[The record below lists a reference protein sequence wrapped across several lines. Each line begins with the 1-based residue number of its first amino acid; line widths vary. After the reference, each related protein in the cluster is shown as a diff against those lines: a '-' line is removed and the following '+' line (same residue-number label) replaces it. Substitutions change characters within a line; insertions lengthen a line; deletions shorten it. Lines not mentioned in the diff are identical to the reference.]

1 MSSTRMTITW
11 GRLAC
16 WAGAKAAGRTGVCAV
31 AGSAQGPASRASAVA
46 VVAVTRRTDFTMFIH
61 IPLSTIGLAY
71 LSYIDCR
78 RSMLAAAGR
87 AAAPSNAGTI
97 LRRTGWRPRPGEIAT
112 GDGPASP
119 GKTSGPGGRRD
130 VGGG

>member
-1 MSSTRMTITW
+1 MSEKPMSSTRMTITL

-46 VVAVTRRTDFTMFIH
+46 VVAVTRRTDVTLLIH
-61 IPLSTIGLAY
+61 IPLSTIELDY

-78 RSMLAAAGR
+78 RGRLDAAGVD
-87 AAAPSNAGTI
+87 AAPTQARTT
-97 LRRTGWRPRPGEIAT
+97 LRRQGWAT
-112 GDGPASP
+112 PNRE
-119 GKTSGPGGRRD
+119 SG
-130 VGGG
+130 V